1 MTILMYSTLGG
12 SRMGKEYTYK
22 QETVLE
28 AIKDSYGIINT
39 VSKRLQCS
47 WSTADKYIKKWST
60 TLEAFQQET
69 EIILDIAESTLFESI
84 KNGDTASAKWM
95 LALKGSR
102 RGYSETLQKEP
113 DKLEP
118 LRLIIDWNEEKTGT

>member
-1 MTILMYSTLGG
+1 
-12 SRMGKEYTYK
+12 MGKEYTYK

-28 AIKDSYGIINT
+28 AIKDSYGIVNT

-47 WSTADKYIKKWST
+47 WSTADKYIKKWTT

-84 KNGDTASAKWM
+84 KSGDTASAKWI
-95 LALKGSR
+95 LSTKGTK
-102 RGYSETLQKEP
+102 RGYSETLQKETV
-113 DKLEP
+113 KEEP
-118 LRLIIDWNEEKTGT
+118 IKIIIDWNE